1 MRKIQGDGAILGIHR
16 AAEPQI
22 GREKPMNHHKY
33 GVLIL
38 VFLLLFSMHGQAL
51 AGGKYQ
57 VGDKVHLKGTYTGY
71 SDGGGGR
78 YEGSDEAYFISIIKA
93 EAVNPYALQPPGK
106 DRFVGWADASA
117 ILHDYTD
124 EIFEGFFAALRR
136 DSAFQSLDGS
146 AQLVMALTTYFK
158 QFNDYAKYDVKQASI
173 WEKMFSV
180 PFPGNGVKF
189 WFNGYEM
196 RPEDLGNYLYAAAG
210 SYWGFSGKMI
220 HQAAG
225 YGQQKS
231 TAYFSRPDLYYG
243 DNQDDYEWIEKGI
256 GDFSTKVKWDLDLA
270 DLVKN
275 PVLWDRLMGIMEAL
289 L

>member
-1 MRKIQGDGAILGIHR
+1 M
-16 AAEPQI
+16 
-22 GREKPMNHHKY
+22 KPLKY
-33 GVLIL
+33 S
-38 VFLLLFSMHGQAL
+38 LLLLVSVLLFIFHDDAL
-51 AGGKYQ
+51 AKAKYQ

-78 YEGSDEAYFISIIKA
+78 YEGSDDTYIISIIKPQ
-93 EAVNPYALQPPGK
+93 AVNPYALQPVGK
-106 DRFVGWADASA
+106 DRYVGWANEAS

-124 EIFEGFFAALRR
+124 EIFQGFFSALER
-136 DSAFQSLDGS
+136 DSAFLSLDDN
-146 AQLVMALTTYFK
+146 AQLVKALATYFK
-158 QFNDYAKYDVKQASI
+158 QFNDHAKYDVKRASI

-180 PFPGNGVKF
+180 PFPGSRAKF

-196 RPEDLGNYLYAAAG
+196 TAEDLGNYLYAVAG

-231 TAYFSRPDLYYG
+231 TAYFNRPDLYYG
-243 DNQDDYEWIEKGI
+243 DNQNDYEWIEKGI
-256 GDFSTKVKWDLDLA
+256 SDFSTNVKWDLDLSDIA
-270 DLVKN
+270 KN
-275 PVLWDRLMGIMEAL
+275 SVLWDRLMIMMEIL